1 MAEVAMNALGR
12 NPREI
17 PQIGVERGGGRM
29 AGIAHPDAVRVL
41 VAQAPAGMRPA
52 LPVGAVIEIEKS
64 AIRRRAGV
72 SARRPFVKNFLMAIA
87 AILMLSRI
95 WRRVNPGVTF
105 AVLRRQALQFERQR
119 RIIGYHA
126 FNEETFH
133 GCRDALP
140 IGIGCQLKSAFSIR
154 ENEMRTSLI

>member
-1 MAEVAMNALGR
+1 MAKVAMNAVGR
-12 NPREI
+12 NPGEI

-52 LPVGAVIEIEKS
+52 LPVRAVIEIEKS
-64 AIRRRAGV
+64 AIRRRAGMAA
-72 SARRPFVKNFLMAIA
+72 SRPFVKSFLMAIA
-87 AILMLSRI
+87 AVLMLSRI
-95 WRRVNPGVTF
+95 WRRVNPSVIF

-119 RIIGYHA
+119 RIIRHHA

-140 IGIGCQLKSAFSIR
+140 IEIGWQLKSAFSIR
-154 ENEMRTSLI
+154 KHEL